1 MSTSNK
7 CTKSF
12 GPAHLIMKV
21 KTLDNEDHEGPPG
34 RGYLLVAGIDPIQI
48 SPDGINPECHR
59 LFLRILG
66 RRLLMRASAH
76 STAWVSTMV
85 LVVRTSAFCD
95 TRFGWCSHT
104 LALWRSAE
112 AYESSSSPFGS
123 FWSAFMFWRS
133 AMTSCSQYP
142 LFWDGISQAPS
153 VPEVRVRPGATI
165 PTQLTSV
172 QLLMWRKRSTFLFA
186 SVSSE
191 MCHLPVCIFL
201 WWWWGIFGHSNG
213 RFWSSSTCCSLD
225 DVYIHILYRQWCMGK
240 RFAPGLCVL
249 LPDDP
254 PVWELLR
261 EHLFST
267 RPLSWLSVVWTCCYG
282 AGLLD
287 AAQVPQ
293 CGGLWTLLPL
303 LQSDHR
309 LHYSLSATTRGWMV
323 PTFFVVF
330 VLKKLQWRW
339 WTCI

>member
-1 MSTSNK
+1 M
-7 CTKSF
+7 
-12 GPAHLIMKV
+12 AL
-21 KTLDNEDHEGPPG
+21 TLS
-34 RGYLLVAGIDPIQI
+34 AID
-48 SPDGINPECHR
+48 SSWEFWGGACWW
-59 LFLRILG
+59 G
-66 RRLLMRASAH
+66 RRLIRLHEFQQWCWWCEPVPFVILDLDGVRTLLLCEGQLKRMSHHPHLLVPSDQLSCFDVRRWRLA
-76 STAWVSTMV
+76 VSTLCSGMAYRKHLQCQRSGYALV
-85 LVVRTSAFCD
+85 LPSPPCWPVCSS
-95 TRFGWCSHT
+95 WCGARDLHFF
-104 LALWRSAE
+104 LP
-112 AYESSSSPFGS
+112 PFLQRCLG
-123 FWSAFMFWRS
+123 
-133 AMTSCSQYP
+133 
-142 LFWDGISQAPS
+142 
-153 VPEVRVRPGATI
+153 
-165 PTQLTSV
+165 
-172 QLLMWRKRSTFLFA
+172 
-186 SVSSE
+186 
-191 MCHLPVCIFL
+191 CHLPVCIFL

-225 DVYIHILYRQWCMGK
+225 DVYIHILYRQWCTGK

-267 RPLSWLSVVWTCCYG
+267 WPLSWLSVVWTCCYG